1 MFQSDLEVGRASVLF
16 NVNSRLILVVVVV
29 SENKQKSPFSYLVG
43 SYFKTNW
50 SPQNQNNTGR
60 RTGRSSR
67 RTPRTSLGKSSSP
80 SGSGPC
86 LYLDPGAT
94 GPSRRGSGQR
104 VRGWPMG
111 WPGGLGGAWRLDSGW
126 PVLLQ
131 RAGMGETNPKVLAEK
146 TRMDHFV
153 FLCP

>member
-1 MFQSDLEVGRASVLF
+1 MFCLM
-16 NVNSRLILVVVVV
+16 LILVVVVV

-43 SYFKTNW
+43 SYFETNW
-50 SPQNQNNTGR
+50 SPQNQNNAGR

-111 WPGGLGGAWRLDSGW
+111 WPGGLGGAFGASG
-126 PVLLQ
+126 LEIGL
-131 RAGMGETNPKVLAEK
+131 GMACSSAKGRHGGDESESSCRKNQDGPLSLSMSVTGIPK
-146 TRMDHFV
+146 
-153 FLCP
+153 